1 MPLVSLAKAY
11 CRIRCIQKIELPLS
25 GFHRSNI
32 LENKMIISFI
42 GGGAMCEAI
51 LKGILSAKSA
61 NNTDITI
68 AEPNNER
75 RLKLEKQ
82 YGINTTA
89 SNVQAL
95 QNKADII
102 VLSIK
107 PQVLSIVLNEIKD
120 QLSPEQ
126 LLLSIVAGAK
136 LDTLIKSTNHESVIR
151 VMPNTPAQIGSGVSV
166 WTATP
171 KVDKRNKEMT
181 SNLLKP
187 LGIEIYVED
196 ESLIDMSTALSGS
209 GPAYVFAFIESLIE
223 AGVNLGMPQE
233 LSSELVIHT
242 VLGSAKMLDETGID
256 PSELRKLVTSPGG
269 TTAAALNKLEEEG
282 HKAILIRAVKAAYQR
297 SIELGKL

>member
-1 MPLVSLAKAY
+1 
-11 CRIRCIQKIELPLS
+11 
-25 GFHRSNI
+25 
-32 LENKMIISFI
+32 MIISFI

-61 NNTDITI
+61 NNTDIAI
-68 AEPNNER
+68 AEPNNDR

-82 YGINTTA
+82 YGINTTS
-89 SNVQAL
+89 SNVEAL
-95 QNKADII
+95 QNKADIV

-107 PQVLSIVLNEIKD
+107 PQVLSIVLNEIKGV
-120 QLSPEQ
+120 LSPEQ

-136 LDTLIKSTNHESVIR
+136 LDTLIKVTNHESVIR

-171 KVDKRNKEMT
+171 RVNKRNKEMT
-181 SNLLKP
+181 ANLLKP
-187 LGIEIYVED
+187 LGIEIYVKD

-223 AGVNLGMPQE
+223 AGVKLGMPQE

-269 TTAAALNKLEEEG
+269 TTAAALLKLEEEELG
-282 HKAILIRAVKAAYQR
+282 QALIKAVQAAYER

>member
-1 MPLVSLAKAY
+1 
-11 CRIRCIQKIELPLS
+11 
-25 GFHRSNI
+25 
-32 LENKMIISFI
+32 MIISFI